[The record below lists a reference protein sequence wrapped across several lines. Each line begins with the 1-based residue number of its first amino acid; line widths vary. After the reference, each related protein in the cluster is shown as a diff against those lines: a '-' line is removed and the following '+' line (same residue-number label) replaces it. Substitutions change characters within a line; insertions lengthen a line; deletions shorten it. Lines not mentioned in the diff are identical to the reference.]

1 MARAWAGGGSR
12 AWAASSAAAAAA
24 SWRQVSWMIIVRV
37 LLKGLPTL
45 ALALAARCLWAPEA
59 YQKEYRSAGSQ
70 EPLPRAVTN
79 PI

>member
-1 MARAWAGGGSR
+1 
-12 AWAASSAAAAAA
+12 
-24 SWRQVSWMIIVRV
+24 MIIVRV